1 MAVVLKLIR
10 RPRSASYRKK
20 AVQEEL
26 LKGLQTMADPAI
38 ERLKADIAEWVN
50 QPEFKVKISASGRQV
65 SFSVSADRRGL
76 GGKLYGWVD
85 QGTGERGNAG
95 GQAYEIAPHGDYPLG
110 PFLVPHSPKTFPN
123 PSVSGFPSS
132 EEPHWVAPRVVKAPG
147 IHPRN
152 FTATIIKEMRGRG
165 AGTFANT
172 IDASIKKGLR
182 K

>member
-26 LKGLQTMADPAI
+26 LKGLQTMVDPAI
-38 ERLKADIAEWVN
+38 ERLKADVEEWVN
-50 QPEFKVKISASGRQV
+50 QPEFKVKVSASGRRV
-65 SFSVSADRRGL
+65 SFNVSVDKRGL
-76 GGKLYGWVD
+76 GGKLYGWVNF
-85 QGTGERGNAG
+85 GTGERGG
-95 GQAYEIAPHGDYPLG
+95 GDAYEIAPHGDYPLG

-123 PSVSGFPSS
+123 PPIAGFPSS
-132 EEPHWVAPRVVKAPG
+132 EEPHWVAPFVVHAPG

-152 FTATIIKEMRGRG
+152 FTTTIMKEMRERG
-165 AGTFANT
+165 AGKFANV